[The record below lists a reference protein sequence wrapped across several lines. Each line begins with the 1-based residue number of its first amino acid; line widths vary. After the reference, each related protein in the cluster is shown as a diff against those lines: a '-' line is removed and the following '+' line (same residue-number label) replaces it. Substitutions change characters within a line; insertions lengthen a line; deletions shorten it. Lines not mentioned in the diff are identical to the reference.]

1 MIDNIIKMPVK
12 IINAENHNDFR
23 IVQEKEN
30 MERQFILKR
39 YGYSYTIIDNGELHY
54 ISLCRNMS
62 YPFGVE
68 PGYYKA
74 EIIGDSIHIEYITED
89 KYKECNQQEDKR

>member
-1 MIDNIIKMPVK
+1 MPIK

-23 IVQEKEN
+23 IIPKREKT
-30 MERQFILKR
+30 ERQFILKR

-54 ISLCRNMS
+54 FSLCRNMS

-68 PGYYKA
+68 PGYYKV
-74 EIIGDSIHIEYITED
+74 EIIGDSIHMEYITED
-89 KYKECNQQEDKR
+89 EYNKNESNPPAR